1 MPLLLEHG
9 RETTTR
15 QVAEAAGIAEG
26 TIFRVFESKHEL
38 FQCTLEHA
46 FDFQPF
52 LDDLARI
59 EPTGSLR
66 DRLLAIVRIHQ
77 IRFREIFAM
86 MAAMGL
92 MAPPIAR
99 RHTAD
104 RRREAAELMIA
115 LIAEEAD
122 QMRCEPAEL
131 IHRLRLLTFSA
142 SHPHISDG
150 NPLTPEQIVSTVCDG
165 LLLKEPGA
173 PAC

>member
-1 MPLLLEHG
+1 MNEEPARASGRRARPLAPQERRQAIVEATVPLLLEHG

-66 DRLLAIVRIHQ
+66 ERLLGV
-77 IRFREIFAM
+77 
-86 MAAMGL
+86 
-92 MAPPIAR
+92 
-99 RHTAD
+99 
-104 RRREAAELMIA
+104 
-115 LIAEEAD
+115 
-122 QMRCEPAEL
+122 
-131 IHRLRLLTFSA
+131 
-142 SHPHISDG
+142 
-150 NPLTPEQIVSTVCDG
+150 
-165 LLLKEPGA
+165 
-173 PAC
+173 